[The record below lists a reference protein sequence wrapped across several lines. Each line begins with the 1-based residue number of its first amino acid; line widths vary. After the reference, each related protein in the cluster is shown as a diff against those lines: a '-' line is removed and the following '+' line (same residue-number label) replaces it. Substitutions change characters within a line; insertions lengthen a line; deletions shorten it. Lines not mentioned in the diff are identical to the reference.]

1 MPNRHSKKQVEISL
15 KPVEAETTR
24 ANSALRFRESSNSD
38 LKASEIKPLRVNKK
52 AKVDSTHLDFKD
64 LSGPSIHLATGTFKG
79 QDEFV
84 KRTEAHV

>member
-52 AKVDSTHLDFKD
+52 AKVDSTHL
-64 LSGPSIHLATGTFKG
+64 ATGTFKG